1 MISNENRGNAMDRG
15 LDFDCTGVSFSKTRA
30 FSLSAIGEGKV
41 FIQKIAHESDDL
53 RAALRIVLAAARR
66 AILGD
71 ESVRKAHRTSSPAR
85 VAGIR
90 DGFVVDKLV

>member
-1 MISNENRGNAMDRG
+1 MKIEAMPWIVV
-15 LDFDCTGVSFSKTRA
+15 LILIALAFLFPKTRA
-30 FSLSAIGEGKV
+30 FRLSAIGEGKV

-71 ESVRKAHRTSSPAR
+71 DVSPVKRIVQAPPAR

-90 DGFVVDKLV
+90 GWLRR